1 MPTNQQMFDTFVTP
15 FARIAFHLVV
25 IILLMGFFEIITR
38 RLMMTSYARRGGL
51 SYKAKKAR
59 CDLAGWGIRV
69 VFAFIALLL
78 MLHDFH
84 AWTSDALHAANTASA
99 AFQKNQA
106 ASREEKDA
114 DGRALGEKID
124 DQYSTYFRHDGNN
137 CTGSFD
143 RGGQVVDIEL
153 DDCAV
158 DCQAAPWLTHAD
170 TLNGI
175 DYKGTC
181 QIYGKAYRVNQAGAW
196 SEWSPNKPGELY
208 LTNIGVIRKSGN
220 FEFSLGSGFSRIR
233 SYH

>member
-181 QIYGKAYRVNQAGAW
+181 QIYGKAVTAR
-196 SEWSPNKPGELY
+196 
-208 LTNIGVIRKSGN
+208 
-220 FEFSLGSGFSRIR
+220 
-233 SYH
+233 

>member
-1 MPTNQQMFDTFVTP
+1 MPTNQLLFTSWVAP
-15 FARIAFHLVV
+15 VVRIGFHLVV

-38 RLMMTSYARRGGL
+38 RLMMASYARRGEL

-59 CDLAGWGIRV
+59 CDLAGLGIRV

-78 MLHDFH
+78 ILHDF
-84 AWTSDALHAANTASA
+84 NTAISNAAHPASA
-99 AFQKNQA
+99 NAQSQA
-106 ASREEKDA
+106 STREEKDA
-114 DGRALGEKID
+114 DGRTLGEKID

-153 DDCAV
+153 DGCAV
-158 DCQAAPWLTHAD
+158 DCQPTPWLTHAD
-170 TLNGI
+170 SLNGI

-208 LTNIGVIRKSGN
+208 LTNIGVTRKSGS
-220 FEFSLGSGFSRIR
+220 FEFSLGSGFSMIR
-233 SYH
+233 SFH